1 MLISDVM
8 VGALGGA
15 AMEKMYSLE
24 GLGRGEG
31 DDYIQCSFWTYGKA
45 RCYVLEQGH
54 WGHTLRVQY
63 AGQLSSTAYKYSRC
77 ALLEDKKN
85 DTCHRGLAQNVM
97 KFMHVTFGAVHL

>member
-1 MLISDVM
+1 M
-8 VGALGGA
+8 VGVLGGA

-31 DDYIQCSFWTYGKA
+31 DDYIQWTYEKA
-45 RCYVLEQGH
+45 RCYVLRQGH

-77 ALLEDKKN
+77 ALLRTK
-85 DTCHRGLAQNVM
+85 RM
-97 KFMHVTFGAVHL
+97 MHVPAIED